1 MDPQYVLNRSY
12 WDYPAD
18 CLQQWLDAY
27 AAIGERHP
35 ELAATVERLTARIRK
50 AYSLYQGLANL
61 GSTPDDTVYAERV
74 AQENGYYRQ
83 AKSLDGDFPL
93 GNEHDVFTARY
104 LFSIREMAWLQ
115 AGLSAEI
122 DPADLTE
129 VPRGK
134 VYTLGD
140 PRDLSDEELLQGRSS
155 FLESLQ
161 KNEINNTNTSIR

>member
-1 MDPQYVLNRSY
+1 MEPTYALNRSY
-12 WDYPAD
+12 WDYPSD

-74 AQENGYYRQ
+74 EQENNYYRQ
-83 AKSLDGDFPL
+83 TKSLDGDFPL
-93 GNEHDVFTARY
+93 GSEREVFETRY
-104 LFSIREMAWLQ
+104 LFSIREMAYIQ
-115 AGLSAEI
+115 AGLAAEI

-134 VYTLGD
+134 VYTIGD
-140 PRDLSDEELLQGRSS
+140 PRDISDDELLQGRSHV
-155 FLESLQ
+155 LNRV
-161 KNEINNTNTSIR
+161 KKIPPK

>member
-1 MDPQYVLNRSY
+1 MEPTYALNRSY
-12 WDYPAD
+12 WDSPAD

-27 AAIGERHP
+27 ASIGERHP

-74 AQENGYYRQ
+74 EQENSYYRQ
-83 AKSLDGDFPL
+83 TKSLDGDFPL
-93 GNEHDVFTARY
+93 GNEHEVFTARY

-115 AGLSAEI
+115 AGLAAEI
-122 DPADLTE
+122 APADLTE

-134 VYTLGD
+134 VYTIGD
-140 PRDLSDEELLQGRSS
+140 PRDISDDELLQGRSHV
-155 FLESLQ
+155 LNRV
-161 KNEINNTNTSIR
+161 KKIPPK

>member
-1 MDPQYVLNRSY
+1 MEPTYALNRSY

-74 AQENGYYRQ
+74 EQENSYYRQ

-93 GNEHDVFTARY
+93 GDEREVFEARY

-115 AGLSAEI
+115 AGLAAEI
-122 DPADLTE
+122 DPTDLTE

-134 VYTLGD
+134 VYTIGD
-140 PRDLSDEELLQGRSS
+140 PRDLSDEELLQGRTS
-155 FLESLQ
+155 FLNRM
-161 KNEINNTNTSIR
+161 KNNSPHV

>member
-35 ELAATVERLTARIRK
+35 ELAATVERLTARIHK
-50 AYSLYQGLANL
+50 AYTLYQGLANL

-74 AQENGYYRQ
+74 EQENGYYRQ

-93 GNEHDVFTARY
+93 GNEHEVFTARY

-115 AGLSAEI
+115 AGLAAEI

-140 PRDLSDEELLQGRSS
+140 PRDLSDEDLLQGRTS

-161 KNEINNTNTSIR
+161 KNEINNKTSIK

>member
-1 MDPQYVLNRSY
+1 MEPTYALNRSY
-12 WDYPAD
+12 WDYPSD

-50 AYSLYQGLANL
+50 AYSLYQGLVNL
-61 GSTPDDTVYAERV
+61 GSTPDDTVYAGRV
-74 AQENGYYRQ
+74 EQENSYYRQ

-93 GNEHDVFTARY
+93 GNEHEVFTARY

-115 AGLSAEI
+115 ADLAAEI

-134 VYTLGD
+134 VYTIGD
-140 PRDLSDEELLQGRSS
+140 PRDLSDEELLQGRTS
-155 FLESLQ
+155 FLNRM
-161 KNEINNTNTSIR
+161 KNNSPHV